1 MKLTLNKGCLQH
13 TNARFLRQPW
23 EIHLDKIFLCLPEKL
38 ADYFPCNEWVPYIK
52 GAEGKAWFE
61 PLSDVLLWKSN
72 MLEIHLMERD
82 GKKIATAGKN
92 EKFYFQP
99 GVAVA
104 AIGANFRAR
113 VHRFRSVFDVMG
125 QSVFPEHTGSATCL
139 MNTKLAQSVLVALNP
154 SIHFQVGDIK
164 RLPLFPIESADEI
177 FAQLDAAFTTHEAA
191 RETSV
196 EFKQPG
202 ASCWNYA
209 QQWAQQAVDREAGAP
224 LPEWNPI
231 YDQPPATNWVSYAIG
246 VALGRFDANGEGIRS
261 PLASLEKGGTEP
273 ADQVPILKGDLGG
286 SLPNGILYL
295 STYATHS
302 DLPDSLEH
310 PACQPVHTAWNQYGS
325 QIAKNKSLRDW
336 LRLSFFKD
344 VHLGMYEQRPI
355 YFPLSSKNRNFVA
368 YISIH
373 RWTDNTLTTLL
384 ADHLTDELRAIEGE
398 LADLVEH
405 KGRGDSK
412 AQAQAEKRY
421 GEVLQLLDELKTF
434 IERVRQCVDV
444 GPPKADPKD
453 RDREANAR
461 FKLDLDDG
469 VMINS
474 AALWS
479 LLEPQWNKPKG
490 WWSELCNAK
499 GKKDYDWAHLAARY
513 FPDLVDQ
520 KCQAD
525 PSLAVAHGCF
535 WKYHLAKAYEWE
547 LRLQDEIAPDFTIDE
562 VNSDAL
568 RQAFE
573 EAHPDQVVA
582 LREKEAKRRDRKQK
596 KQDQLEMDLDEA
608 PIEEDEA

>member
-1 MKLTLNKGCLQH
+1 
-13 TNARFLRQPW
+13 
-23 EIHLDKIFLCLPEKL
+23 
-38 ADYFPCNEWVPYIK
+38 
-52 GAEGKAWFE
+52 
-61 PLSDVLLWKSN
+61 
-72 MLEIHLMERD
+72 
-82 GKKIATAGKN
+82 
-92 EKFYFQP
+92 
-99 GVAVA
+99 
-104 AIGANFRAR
+104 
-113 VHRFRSVFDVMG
+113 
-125 QSVFPEHTGSATCL
+125 
-139 MNTKLAQSVLVALNP
+139 
-154 SIHFQVGDIK
+154 
-164 RLPLFPIESADEI
+164 
-177 FAQLDAAFTTHEAA
+177 
-191 RETSV
+191 
-196 EFKQPG
+196 
-202 ASCWNYA
+202 
-209 QQWAQQAVDREAGAP
+209 
-224 LPEWNPI
+224 
-231 YDQPPATNWVSYAIG
+231 
-246 VALGRFDANGEGIRS
+246 
-261 PLASLEKGGTEP
+261 
-273 ADQVPILKGDLGG
+273 
-286 SLPNGILYL
+286 
-295 STYATHS
+295 
-302 DLPDSLEH
+302 
-310 PACQPVHTAWNQYGS
+310 
-325 QIAKNKSLRDW
+325 
-336 LRLSFFKD
+336 
-344 VHLGMYEQRPI
+344 MYEQRPI
-355 YFPLSSKNRNFVA
+355 YFPLSSKNRSFVA

-421 GEVLQLLDELKTF
+421 GEVLQLRDELKTF
-434 IERVRQCVDV
+434 IDRVQQCADV
-444 GPPKADPKD
+444 GPPKADSKD
-453 RDREANAR
+453 RDRETNAR

-513 FPDLVDQ
+513 FPDRVDQ

-562 VNSDAL
+562 VNSDTL

-573 EAHPDQVVA
+573 EAYPDQVTA
-582 LREKEAKRRDRKQK
+582 LREKEEKRRDRKQK